1 MSDPIRLFTS
11 QEVPDRIWVIPS
23 GFIGKVLIVSEDET
37 SHIEVNYVDIEQMDA
52 MIMNKKWEVKEFH
65 ERSKK

>member
-1 MSDPIRLFTS
+1 MSDPIRLFIS